1 MRFMSLRLGVSQ
13 QATVTGDRV
22 RWVQKRA
29 AVDFTFSIS
38 ILNHLENASTLA
50 FYKNASQVLLFAVLS
65 D

>member
-38 ILNHLENASTLA
+38 ILNHLENASTVA
-50 FYKNASQVLLFAVLS
+50 YKNASQVLLFAVLS